1 MPNVDAPLTRTST
14 GRAPHIVLIG
24 LPGAGKTVCGEL
36 LAGRLGRP
44 FLDLDIAI
52 ERTERRTITEIF
64 ADFGEAHFRDLETEA
79 TLGMADLPPS
89 VISPGGGWIER
100 EANRELARATCRMVY
115 LRVSPATALQRL
127 EGQTATRPLL
137 AGADAEAKTTA
148 IFTRR
153 RPLYEAADAMLD
165 TEVLSPSEVV
175 DQLVRLAL
183 RWGGPVG

>member
-1 MPNVDAPLTRTST
+1 MPNVDAPRAHNLA
-14 GRAPHIVLIG
+14 GQAPHIVLVG
-24 LPGAGKTVCGEL
+24 LPGAGKTLCGEL

-44 FLDLDIAI
+44 FLDLDGEI
-52 ERTERRTITEIF
+52 ERTARQTITEIF
-64 ADFGEAHFRDLETEA
+64 AHFGEAHFRDLETEA
-79 TLGMADLPPS
+79 TRGMALLPPA

-100 EANRELARATCRMVY
+100 EANRELARVACRTVY

-127 EGQTATRPLL
+127 VGQTATRPLL
-137 AGADAEAKTTA
+137 AGADAEARITA

-153 RPLYEAADAMLD
+153 RPLYEAADAVLD

-183 RWGGPVG
+183 RWGGSVG